1 MPAVVL
7 VVEGDTNQFFTAR
20 RYA

>member
-1 MPAVVL
+1 MLPIQTL
-7 VVEGDTNQFFTAR
+7 MLDKWYFFTAR